1 MAFFSII
8 TPIYN
13 VERFLEKCL
22 DSITMQTFG
31 DIEIILIND
40 GSTDNSGDIARSYAK
55 KDSRIHLIEQAN
67 QGQGHARNVG
77 LKIASGEYIIFVD
90 SDDFIE
96 LDMCEKLYKE
106 LEGGDIEV
114 LVTPFFIT
122 KKNKKSAYKGYSTYL
137 PQDCKFTALQG
148 IESILRAFKNGT
160 FITTVAY
167 FTFKNDFLQNKK
179 ISFPENI
186 LYEDVIF
193 CTDAFLQAS
202 KIITREIY
210 GYNYFMS
217 PTSTMRGKMT
227 LEKKL
232 LSTNSYYHLTRI
244 LHRQAQTATHPT
256 IRHFLEL
263 SSRFALVCMLSALRK
278 VGWHEGLDFNK
289 EDVLA
294 FGFKLSP
301 FEKFN
306 LYSPQCYRPL
316 HPPIALIRKVRYYG
330 SPTLLRR
337 LYATIFLD
345 NRPHL

>member
-13 VERFLEKCL
+13 VERFLAKCL
-22 DSITMQTFG
+22 DSIIMQTFG

-96 LDMCEKLYKE
+96 LDMCEKLYRE

-114 LVTPFFIT
+114 LVTPFFAT
-122 KKNKKSAYKGYSTYL
+122 KKNKRKASPYFTPYL
-137 PQDCKFTALQG
+137 PKNSVFNALEG
-148 IESILRAFKNGT
+148 VESLLKTFKHGL
-160 FITTVAY
+160 FITTISHFV
-167 FTFKNDFLQNKK
+167 FKTSYLRQKQIF
-179 ISFPENI
+179 FPEKI
-186 LYEDVIF
+186 FYEDVIF

-202 KIITREIY
+202 KITTREIY

-232 LSTNSYYHLTRI
+232 LSTNSYYKITCLLRK
-244 LHRQAQTATHPT
+244 RAENATHPS
-256 IRHFLEL
+256 IKKFLEL
-263 SSRFALVCMLSALRK
+263 SARIAFTSTLHSLSK
-278 VGWHEGLDFNK
+278 IGWHKGLSYTKDDLLSFNYP
-289 EDVLA
+289 
-294 FGFKLSP
+294 LSLI
-301 FEKFN
+301 EKFN
-306 LYSPQCYRPL
+306 LSYPVCYAWSIRPFVTL
-316 HPPIALIRKVRYYG
+316 CRISL
-330 SPTLLRR
+330 TLLRR
-337 LYATIFLD
+337 IYATFFFN

>member
-40 GSTDNSGDIARSYAK
+40 GSTDSSGDIARSYAK

-114 LVTPFFIT
+114 LVTPFFIA
-122 KKNKKSAYKGYSTYL
+122 KKNKRKAYQHLTDHIPQQQEYS
-137 PQDCKFTALQG
+137 G
-148 IESILRAFKNGT
+148 IEGAKYLLERFKGGI
-160 FITTVAY
+160 FITTISH
-167 FTFKNDFLQNKK
+167 FIIKNEYLQQKQ
-179 ISFPENI
+179 IYFPENL
-186 LYEDVIF
+186 LYEDLIF
-193 CTDAFLQAS
+193 CTDIFLQAER
-202 KIITREIY
+202 IITREIY

-232 LSTNSYYHLTRI
+232 RSTNSYYELTC
-244 LHRQAQTATHPT
+244 LFRQKAENATHPS
-256 IRHFLEL
+256 IKKFLEL
-263 SSRFALVCMLSALRK
+263 SARLTFTRTLDTLRK
-278 VGWHEGLDFNK
+278 IGWHRGLFYTK
-289 EDVLA
+289 E
-294 FGFKLSP
+294 KLLSFDYQLSLIERLNLSYPMCYGRCIHP
-301 FEKFN
+301 FVVVYKKS
-306 LYSPQCYRPL
+306 L
-316 HPPIALIRKVRYYG
+316 ILIRKVYE
-330 SPTLLRR
+330 
-337 LYATIFLD
+337 TIFLD

>member
-13 VERFLEKCL
+13 VERFLAKCL

-40 GSTDNSGDIARSYAK
+40 GSTDGSGDIARSYAK

-114 LVTPFFIT
+114 LVTPFFMT
-122 KKNKKSAYKGYSTYL
+122 KKNRRKPYRHFTNYVPQEQKYNSIEGSEYLLKHLKK
-137 PQDCKFTALQG
+137 
-148 IESILRAFKNGT
+148 GT
-160 FITTVAY
+160 FITTISHLII
-167 FTFKNDFLQNKK
+167 KNEYLRQKQ
-179 ISFPENI
+179 IYFPEKL
-186 LYEDVIF
+186 LYEDLIF
-193 CTDAFLQAS
+193 CTDVFLQADT
-202 KIITREIY
+202 IITREIY

-217 PTSTMRGKMT
+217 PNSTMRGKMT

-232 LSTNSYYHLTRI
+232 LSTNSYYKITCLLRK
-244 LHRQAQTATHPT
+244 RAENATHPS
-256 IRHFLEL
+256 IKKFLEL
-263 SSRFALVCMLSALRK
+263 SARIAFTSTLHSLSK
-278 VGWHEGLDFNK
+278 IGWHKGLSYTKDDLLSFNYP
-289 EDVLA
+289 
-294 FGFKLSP
+294 LSLI
-301 FEKFN
+301 EKFN
-306 LYSPQCYRPL
+306 LSYPVYYAWSIRPFVTL
-316 HPPIALIRKVRYYG
+316 CRISL
-330 SPTLLRR
+330 TLLRR
-337 LYATIFLD
+337 IYATFFFN
-345 NRPHL
+345 NRPHV

>member
-22 DSITMQTFG
+22 DSIIMQTFG

-40 GSTDNSGDIARSYAK
+40 GSTDGSGDIARSYAK

-96 LDMCEKLYKE
+96 LDMCEKLYRE

-122 KKNKKSAYKGYSTYL
+122 NIEERRVFTGFTDYL
-137 PQDCKFTALQG
+137 PQTTFNALGG
-148 IESILRAFKNGT
+148 IESLLKIFKHGM
-160 FITTVAY
+160 FITTISHFV
-167 FTFKNDFLQNKK
+167 FKTSYLHQKQIF
-179 ISFPENI
+179 FPEKI
-186 LYEDVIF
+186 FYEDVIF

-202 KIITREIY
+202 KIIVREIY

-232 LSTNSYYHLTRI
+232 LSTNSYYRLTRI

-278 VGWHEGLDFNK
+278 VGWHEGLDFSK

-294 FGFKLSP
+294 FGFTLSLP
-301 FEKFN
+301 KRFN
-306 LYSPQCYRPL
+306 LHFPRYYRPL
-316 HPPIALIRKVRYYG
+316 HPFVAISRRVRHYG
-330 SPTLLRR
+330 PLTLLRR

>member
-22 DSITMQTFG
+22 DSIIMQTFG

-40 GSTDNSGDIARSYAK
+40 GSTDGSGDIARSYAK

-96 LDMCEKLYKE
+96 LDMCEKLYRE

-114 LVTPFFIT
+114 LVTPFFMA
-122 KKNKKSAYKGYSTYL
+122 KKNRRKAYSHFTAYL
-137 PQDCKFTALQG
+137 PENSVFNALEG
-148 IESILRAFKNGT
+148 VESLLKIFKHGM
-160 FITTVAY
+160 FITTISHFV
-167 FTFKNDFLQNKK
+167 FKTSYLHQKQIF
-179 ISFPENI
+179 FPEKI
-186 LYEDVIF
+186 FYEDVIF

-202 KIITREIY
+202 KITTREIY

-232 LSTNSYYHLTRI
+232 RSTNSYYRLTRI

-278 VGWHEGLDFNK
+278 VGWRDGLDFSK

-294 FGFKLSP
+294 FGFTLSLP
-301 FEKFN
+301 KRFN
-306 LYSPQCYRPL
+306 LHFPRCYRPL
-316 HPPIALIRKVRYYG
+316 HPFVAISRRVRHYG
-330 SPTLLRR
+330 PLTLLRR